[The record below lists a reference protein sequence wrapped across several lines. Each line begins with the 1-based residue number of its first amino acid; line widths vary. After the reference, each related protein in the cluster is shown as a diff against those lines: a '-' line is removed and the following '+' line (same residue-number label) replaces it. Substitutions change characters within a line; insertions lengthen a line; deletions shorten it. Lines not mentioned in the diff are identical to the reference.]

1 MSTETNQR
9 GFPGIGRFLA
19 AIEAAAEGA
28 NAPARRG
35 ATKNETIHFDD
46 MAVSVRRSAR
56 TRRITLKVDPLAGAV
71 LVMPQ
76 CADLK
81 DAHRLLS
88 QHHDWLKQRIV
99 ALPQR
104 KPFVPGA
111 VIPLGDAPHVLSHMP
126 CARRGV
132 WLEDGH
138 INVSGAPEHVA
149 RRVNAFLRAEAGRR
163 LRPLAFELSAKIDR
177 TPAAITIREVKSRW
191 GSCSSRGDLSF
202 SWRLV
207 LAPPSVMRY
216 VVAHEVAHLAHLNH
230 SPQFWSQV
238 RALDDTVA
246 ASKHWLKTHGASLFL
261 YG

>member
-1 MSTETNQR
+1 MST
-9 GFPGIGRFLA
+9 
-19 AIEAAAEGA
+19 
-28 NAPARRG
+28 
-35 ATKNETIHFDD
+35 ETIHFDE
-46 MAVSVRRSAR
+46 MAVLVRRSAR
-56 TRRITLKVDPLAGAV
+56 TRRITLKVDPLAGAI
-71 LVMPQ
+71 LVMPA

-81 DAHRLLS
+81 DAQRLLS
-88 QHHDWLKQRIV
+88 QHRDWLKQRLC

-111 VIPLGDAPHVLSHMP
+111 VIPLGDTPHVLNHLP
-126 CARRGV
+126 HARRGV
-132 WLEDGH
+132 WLEEGH

-149 RRVNAFLRAEAGRR
+149 RRVNTFLRAEAGRR
-163 LRPLAFELSAKIDR
+163 LRPLAFELSAQIGR
-177 TPAAITIREVKSRW
+177 TPTGITIREVKSRW

-238 RALDDTVA
+238 RAIDDSVV
-246 ASKHWLKTHGASLFL
+246 ASKRWLKANGASLFL